1 MRFFTALLF
10 ICLSTQAWSMGVGLT
25 EDQARKKSDVVA
37 HVRIVATTKDADPF
51 RSKPDAPALKFDSF
65 SQLATA
71 EVLTAGKGCQIGD
84 VLTLAFNNG
93 YGCPNIIYTEK
104 EECLVFLTKSADGPY
119 HTMNL
124 YCGRFTVKDGQVQWF
139 YLMRTEGK
147 TPESVPLSSVLA
159 WLKQ

>member
-1 MRFFTALLF
+1 MRFFTVFLF
-10 ICLSTQAWSMGVGLT
+10 ICLSTQVWSMGVGLT
-25 EDQARKKSDVVA
+25 EDQARKKSDVIA

-51 RSKPDAPALKFDSF
+51 RSKPDAPEPKLDSF

-71 EVLTAGKGCQIGD
+71 EVLTAVKGCKNGD

-93 YGCPNIIYTEK
+93 YGCPNIIYREK
-104 EECLVFLTKSADGPY
+104 EECLVFLQKSADGPY

-124 YCGRFTVKDGQVQWF
+124 YCGRFSVEDGQVQRF
-139 YLMRTEGK
+139 YLMRSEGK
-147 TPESVPLSSVLA
+147 TPASIPLSYVLA

>member
-1 MRFFTALLF
+1 
-10 ICLSTQAWSMGVGLT
+10 MGVGLT
-25 EDQARKKSDVVA
+25 EDQARKKSDVIA
-37 HVRIVATTKDADPF
+37 HVRIIATTKAADPF
-51 RSKPDAPALKFDSF
+51 RPKADAPELKLDSF

-71 EVLTAGKGCQIGD
+71 EVLTAVKGCKNGD

-104 EECLVFLTKSADGPY
+104 EECLVFLKKSADGPY

-124 YCGRFTVKDGQVQWF
+124 YCGRFSVKDGQVQWF
-139 YLMRTEGK
+139 YLMRSEGK
-147 TPESVPLSSVLA
+147 TPESVPLNSVLA